1 MLFRSFLDFKIDL
14 LSLLSSRYEIIE
26 LLGRGGMGN
35 VYRIVDK
42 KINEEIALKF
52 LNPEIPDEKMIDR
65 FKNDLMLVGD

>member
-35 VYRIVDK
+35 VYRVVDK

-52 LNPEIPDEKMIDR
+52 LNPAIPDEKMIER